1 MNGAIAAGD
10 DGLTPRQMRAAQRN
24 FTLFS
29 FLNVVSFHLLTGNL
43 IALYAL
49 RLGAGDLL
57 VGVLYSFLPLGQL
70 VPLLGRLIVRRLGT
84 VRTMG
89 IFWIARYA
97 LMSPILL
104 APLFANN
111 AAPVSIW
118 LIAASAV
125 GFNLARGVA
134 ITGHNAIVGAIT
146 TETERGSFLS
156 RNQLVIH
163 AAGIGAGLA
172 IGLLLQ
178 EESPLWLY
186 SLLMGSGIVIG
197 LSSTRLAFRFPEP
210 PAPNRADGFFGSL
223 RRTVQRRGVA
233 RFLTL
238 LAVHSFAV
246 SMVIPFLVVYAK
258 RAHGLGDNTAMLL
271 GAVGWSRRHR
281 HGAGE
286 RIRDRPGRRQA
297 ADFAVHRDPGG
308 DHGNAGRGA
317 AARQRHRGVGVPGRG
332 VLLRHLRRRRRHQR
346 QQRLLFQPHA
356 ERRPA
361 QPRHSLLPG
370 RRHPGVAR
378 VARRRVGARLPALGG
393 RVLDTADVYRIY
405 FGALAVAY
413 VGILLLAS
421 RIERLGAYRVHD
433 LLGLFAS
440 PRDLRALALLHRLK
454 GSSTSDSEQSLVRR
468 LGDAPSRLAAP
479 DLLRRLDS
487 PRFAVRSEALDSL
500 ADMPATDELAR
511 ALIAEVAG
519 QPFTTAHKAADLIG
533 RKQLADGVEVLRGS
547 LASPDVFLVGKAM
560 VSLARLGDQA
570 SRAPIEELFR
580 STGNPRLL
588 IHGAAAL
595 ELFGDPASLDDVLA
609 VLERAPSRYVRDELI
624 LSAAGILEMANNF
637 YPLYQGFLADAR
649 HGLAMVTDYVAEQQE
664 RARLEPPVL
673 ALVTALV
680 AAFADP
686 PAFSCRRPRRVGTD
700 SGGGAR
706 RAAHRHPHRGAA
718 AAGYRN
724 PRPLPLSA
732 RRHRGVLRVAP
743 AVAR

>member
-1 MNGAIAAGD
+1 MTDTIAAGD
-10 DGLTPRQMRAAQRN
+10 GELTPRQMRTAQRN

-57 VGVLYSFLPLGQL
+57 VGVLYSFIPLGQL

-111 AAPVSIW
+111 SAPVSIW
-118 LIAASAV
+118 LIAASVV

-163 AAGIGAGLA
+163 TAGIGAGLA

-178 EESPLWLY
+178 EESPLFLY
-186 SLLMGSGIVIG
+186 SLLMAAGIVIG
-197 LSSTRLAFRFPEP
+197 LSSTRLVFRFPEP
-210 PAPNRADGFFGSL
+210 PAPDRAGGFLASLGRTL
-223 RRTVQRRGVA
+223 RRPGVP

-246 SMVIPFLVVYAK
+246 SMVLPFLVVYAK

-271 GAVGWSRRHR
+271 GAVG
-281 HGAGE
+281 GAGA
-286 RIRDRPGRRQA
+286 IAMALVSAFVID
-297 ADFAVHRDPGG
+297 
-308 DHGNAGRGA
+308 
-317 AARQRHRGVGVPGRG
+317 
-332 VLLRHLRRRRRHQR
+332 
-346 QQRLLFQPHA
+346 
-356 ERRPA
+356 
-361 QPRHSLLPG
+361 
-370 RRHPGVAR
+370 
-378 VARRRVGARLPALGG
+378 RVGAKPLISLFTATLAVTTVMLAVAPPLDSVTAVWVYLGVVFFFATFGAAGATSANSVYYFNLTPSADRLNLGILYFLVVGIPASLGSLGG
-393 RVLDTADVYRIY
+393 GLVLDLLRSVRGLETSDVYRIY

-413 VGILLLAS
+413 VGIIMLAA
-421 RIERLGAYRVHD
+421 RLERLGAYRVHD

-454 GSSTSDSEQSLVRR
+454 GSRTSDTEQSLVRR
-468 LGDAPSRLAAP
+468 LGGTPSRLAAP

-511 ALIAEVAG
+511 ALIAEVSG

-533 RKQLADGVEVLRGS
+533 RKRLTDGVEVLRNS
-547 LASPDVFLVGKAM
+547 LTSPDVFLVGKAM
-560 VSLARLGDQA
+560 VALAQLGDQN
-570 SRAPIEELFR
+570 SRATIEELFR
-580 STGNPRLL
+580 STENPRLL

-609 VLERAPSRYVRDELI
+609 VLERAPSRYVRDEVI
-624 LSAAGILEMANNF
+624 LSAAGILEMANSF
-637 YPLYQGFLADAR
+637 YPLYQGFLGNAR
-649 HGLAMVTDYVAEQQE
+649 HGLAMVTDYVAEHQE
-664 RARLEPPVL
+664 RARLAPATL
-673 ALVTALV
+673 NLVTALV
-680 AAFADP
+680 AGFPDL
-686 PAFSCRRPRRVGTD
+686 PAFR
-700 SGGGAR
+700 
-706 RAAHRHPHRGAA
+706 A
-718 AAGYRN
+718 AAGDALEQIPVVVRDV
-724 PRPLPLSA
+724 PLTAILAEALARPATGELEHFRFLLA
-732 RRHRGVLRVAP
+732 ATIAYYAWRRL
-743 AVAR
+743 

>member
-1 MNGAIAAGD
+1 MTDAIAAGD

-57 VGVLYSFLPLGQL
+57 VGVLYSFIPLGQL
-70 VPLLGRLIVRRLGT
+70 VPLLGRLVVRRLGT

-89 IFWIARYA
+89 TFWIARYA

-104 APLFANN
+104 APLFANS

-118 LIAASAV
+118 LIAASVV

-163 AAGIGAGLA
+163 AAGIGAGLT

-178 EESPLWLY
+178 EESPLFLY
-186 SLLMGSGIVIG
+186 SLLMAAGIVVG
-197 LSSTRLAFRFPEP
+197 LASTRLVFRFPEP
-210 PAPNRADGFFGSL
+210 PAPDRAGGFFASLGRTL
-223 RRTVQRRGVA
+223 RRPGVP
-233 RFLTL
+233 RFLVL

-246 SMVIPFLVVYAK
+246 SMVLPFLVVYAK

-271 GAVGWSRRHR
+271 GAVG
-281 HGAGE
+281 GAGA
-286 RIRDRPGRRQA
+286 IAMALVSAFVID
-297 ADFAVHRDPGG
+297 
-308 DHGNAGRGA
+308 
-317 AARQRHRGVGVPGRG
+317 
-332 VLLRHLRRRRRHQR
+332 
-346 QQRLLFQPHA
+346 
-356 ERRPA
+356 
-361 QPRHSLLPG
+361 
-370 RRHPGVAR
+370 
-378 VARRRVGARLPALGG
+378 RVGAKPLITLFTATLAVTTVMLAVAPPLDSVTAVWVYLGVVFFFATFGAAGTTSANSVYYFNLTPSADRLNLGILYFLVVGIPASLGSLGG
-393 RVLDTADVYRIY
+393 GLALDFLRSVRALEIPDVYRIY

-413 VGILLLAS
+413 VGILLLVA
-421 RIERLGAYRVHD
+421 RLERLGAYRVHD

-533 RKQLADGVEVLRGS
+533 RKQLADGVEVLRNS
-547 LASPDVFLVGKAM
+547 LTSPDVFLVGKAM

-580 STGNPRLL
+580 STDNPRLL

-609 VLERAPSRYVRDELI
+609 VLERAPSRYARDEVI
-624 LSAAGILEMANNF
+624 LSAAGILEMANSF

-649 HGLAMVTDYVAEQQE
+649 RGLALVTDYVAEQQE

-680 AAFADP
+680 AAFPDP
-686 PAFSCRRPRRVGTD
+686 EPFR
-700 SGGGAR
+700 
-706 RAAHRHPHRGAA
+706 A
-718 AAGYRN
+718 AAGDALEQIPVVVRDV
-724 PRPLPLSA
+724 PLTAILGEALQRPVTGALDHFRFLLTA
-732 RRHRGVLRVAP
+732 TVAFYAWRRL
-743 AVAR
+743 

>member
-1 MNGAIAAGD
+1 MTDTIAAGD
-10 DGLTPRQMRAAQRN
+10 GELTPRQMRAAQRN

-57 VGVLYSFLPLGQL
+57 VGVLYSFIPLGQL

-111 AAPVSIW
+111 SAPVSIW
-118 LIAASAV
+118 LIAASVV

-163 AAGIGAGLA
+163 TAGIGAGLA

-178 EESPLWLY
+178 EESPLFLY
-186 SLLMGSGIVIG
+186 SLLMAAGIVIG
-197 LSSTRLAFRFPEP
+197 LSSTRLVFRFPEP
-210 PAPNRADGFFGSL
+210 PAPDRAGGFLASLGRTL
-223 RRTVQRRGVA
+223 RRPGVP

-246 SMVIPFLVVYAK
+246 SMVLPFLVVYAK

-271 GAVGWSRRHR
+271 GAVG
-281 HGAGE
+281 GAGA
-286 RIRDRPGRRQA
+286 IAMALVSAFVID
-297 ADFAVHRDPGG
+297 
-308 DHGNAGRGA
+308 
-317 AARQRHRGVGVPGRG
+317 
-332 VLLRHLRRRRRHQR
+332 
-346 QQRLLFQPHA
+346 
-356 ERRPA
+356 
-361 QPRHSLLPG
+361 
-370 RRHPGVAR
+370 
-378 VARRRVGARLPALGG
+378 RVGAKPLISLFTATLAVTTVMLAVAPPLDSVTAVWVYLGVVFFFATFGAAGATSANSVYYFNLTPSADRLNLGILYFLVVGIPASLGSLGG
-393 RVLDTADVYRIY
+393 GLVLDLLRSARGLETSDVYRVY

-413 VGILLLAS
+413 VGIIMLAA
-421 RIERLGAYRVHD
+421 RLERLGAYRVHD

-454 GSSTSDSEQSLVRR
+454 GSRTSDTEQSLVRR
-468 LGDAPSRLAAP
+468 LGGTPSRLAAP

-511 ALIAEVAG
+511 ALIAEVSG

-533 RKQLADGVEVLRGS
+533 RKRLTDGVEVLRNS

-560 VSLARLGDQA
+560 VALAQLGDQT
-570 SRAPIEELFR
+570 SRATIEELFR
-580 STGNPRLL
+580 STENPRLL

-595 ELFGDPASLDDVLA
+595 ELFGDPGSLDDVLA
-609 VLERAPSRYVRDELI
+609 VLERAPSRYVRDEVI
-624 LSAAGILEMANNF
+624 LSAAGILEMANSF
-637 YPLYQGFLADAR
+637 YPLYQGFLGNAR

-664 RARLEPPVL
+664 RARLAPATL
-673 ALVTALV
+673 NLVTALV
-680 AAFADP
+680 AGFPDL
-686 PAFSCRRPRRVGTD
+686 PAFR
-700 SGGGAR
+700 
-706 RAAHRHPHRGAA
+706 A
-718 AAGYRN
+718 AAGDALEQIPVVVRDV
-724 PRPLPLSA
+724 PLSA
-732 RRHRGVLRVAP
+732 ILAEALARPVTGELVHYRFLLAATIAYYAWRRL
-743 AVAR
+743 

>member
-1 MNGAIAAGD
+1 MTAAIAAGD

-57 VGVLYSFLPLGQL
+57 VGVLYSFFPLGQL

-104 APLFANN
+104 APLFANS

-118 LIAASAV
+118 LIVAAAV

-178 EESPLWLY
+178 EQSPLWLY
-186 SLLMGSGIVIG
+186 SLLMGAGIVIG
-197 LSSTRLAFRFPEP
+197 LSSTRLVFRFPEP
-210 PAPNRADGFFGSL
+210 PAPDRSGGFFASLGRTL
-223 RRTVQRRGVA
+223 RRTGVP
-233 RFLTL
+233 RFLVL
-238 LAVHSFAV
+238 LALHSFAV

-258 RAHGLGDNTAMLL
+258 RVHGLGDNTAMLL
-271 GAVGWSRRHR
+271 GAVGAG
-281 HGAGE
+281 GA
-286 RIRDRPGRRQA
+286 IAMALVSAFVID
-297 ADFAVHRDPGG
+297 
-308 DHGNAGRGA
+308 
-317 AARQRHRGVGVPGRG
+317 
-332 VLLRHLRRRRRHQR
+332 
-346 QQRLLFQPHA
+346 
-356 ERRPA
+356 
-361 QPRHSLLPG
+361 
-370 RRHPGVAR
+370 
-378 VARRRVGARLPALGG
+378 RVGAKPLITLFTATLAVTTVMLAVAPTLDSMTAVWVYLGFVFFFANFGASGGTSANSVYYFNLTPSADRLNLGILYFLVIGIPASLGSLGG
-393 RVLDTADVYRIY
+393 GLALDRLASIRVLETSDVYRIY
-405 FGALAVAY
+405 FGAVAAAY
-413 VGILLLAS
+413 VGIVLLAS
-421 RIERLGAYRVHD
+421 RLERLGAYRVHD

-454 GSSTSDSEQSLVRR
+454 GSRTPDNEQSLVRR
-468 LGDAPSRLAAP
+468 LGDARSRLAAP

-500 ADMPATDELAR
+500 ADMPATDELTR

-533 RKQLADGVEVLRGS
+533 RKRLADGVEVLRTS
-547 LASPDVFLVGKAM
+547 LASPDVYLVGKAM

-570 SRAPIEELFR
+570 SRATIEELFR
-580 STGNPRLL
+580 STRNPRLL

-609 VLERAPSRYVRDELI
+609 VLEWAPRRYVRDEVV
-624 LSAAGILEMANNF
+624 LSAAGILEMANSF

-649 HGLAMVTDYVAEQQE
+649 RGLALLTDYVAEQQE
-664 RARLEPPVL
+664 RARLEPAAL
-673 ALVTALV
+673 HLVTALV
-680 AAFADP
+680 ATFADL
-686 PAFSCRRPRRVGTD
+686 PAF
-700 SGGGAR
+700 
-706 RAAHRHPHRGAA
+706 RAASGDALELIPVAVRDVPLTATLTEALQRPVTGALDHYRFLLA
-718 AAGYRN
+718 ATVAFY
-724 PRPLPLSA
+724 A
-732 RRHRGVLRVAP
+732 WRRL
-743 AVAR
+743 

>member
-1 MNGAIAAGD
+1 MTDTIAAGD
-10 DGLTPRQMRAAQRN
+10 GDLTPRQMRAAQRN

-57 VGVLYSFLPLGQL
+57 VGVLYSFIPLGQL

-104 APLFANN
+104 APLFANST
-111 AAPVSIW
+111 APVSIW
-118 LIAASAV
+118 LIAASVV

-163 AAGIGAGLA
+163 TAGIGAGLA

-178 EESPLWLY
+178 EESPLFLY
-186 SLLMGSGIVIG
+186 SLLMAAGIVIG
-197 LSSTRLAFRFPEP
+197 LSSTRLVFRFPEP
-210 PAPNRADGFFGSL
+210 PAPDRAGGFLASL
-223 RRTVQRRGVA
+223 GRILPRPGVP

-246 SMVIPFLVVYAK
+246 SMVMPFLVVYAK

-271 GAVGWSRRHR
+271 GAVG
-281 HGAGE
+281 GAGA
-286 RIRDRPGRRQA
+286 IAMALASAFVID
-297 ADFAVHRDPGG
+297 
-308 DHGNAGRGA
+308 
-317 AARQRHRGVGVPGRG
+317 
-332 VLLRHLRRRRRHQR
+332 
-346 QQRLLFQPHA
+346 
-356 ERRPA
+356 
-361 QPRHSLLPG
+361 
-370 RRHPGVAR
+370 
-378 VARRRVGARLPALGG
+378 RVGAKPLISLFTATLAVTTVMLAVAPPLGSVTAVWVYLGVVFFFATFGAAGATSANSVYYFNLTPSADRLNLGILYFLVVGIPASLGSFG
-393 RVLDTADVYRIY
+393 GGLVLDLLRSVRGLETLDVYRVY

-413 VGILLLAS
+413 VGIIMLAS
-421 RIERLGAYRVHD
+421 RLERLGAYRVHD

-454 GSSTSDSEQSLVRR
+454 GSRSSDTEQSLVRR

-511 ALIAEVAG
+511 ALIAEVSG

-533 RKQLADGVEVLRGS
+533 RKRLTDGVEVLRNS
-547 LASPDVFLVGKAM
+547 LTSPDVFLVGKAM
-560 VSLARLGDQA
+560 VALAQLGDQT
-570 SRAPIEELFR
+570 SRATIEELFR
-580 STGNPRLL
+580 STENPRLL

-609 VLERAPSRYVRDELI
+609 VLERAPSRYVRDEVI
-624 LSAAGILEMANNF
+624 LSAAGILEMANSF
-637 YPLYQGFLADAR
+637 YPLYQGFLANAR
-649 HGLAMVTDYVAEQQE
+649 HGLAMVTDYVAEHQE
-664 RARLEPPVL
+664 RARLAPATL
-673 ALVTALV
+673 NLVTALV
-680 AAFADP
+680 AGFPDL
-686 PAFSCRRPRRVGTD
+686 PAFR
-700 SGGGAR
+700 
-706 RAAHRHPHRGAA
+706 A
-718 AAGYRN
+718 AAGDALEQIPVVVRDVPLTAILAEALQRPVTGALDHYRF
-724 PRPLPLSA
+724 LLA
-732 RRHRGVLRVAP
+732 ATIAYYAWRRL
-743 AVAR
+743 

>member
-1 MNGAIAAGD
+1 MTDTIAAGD
-10 DGLTPRQMRAAQRN
+10 GDLTPRQMRAAQRN

-57 VGVLYSFLPLGQL
+57 VGVLYSFIPLGQL

-104 APLFANN
+104 APLFANST
-111 AAPVSIW
+111 APVSIW

-163 AAGIGAGLA
+163 TAGIGAGLA

-178 EESPLWLY
+178 EESPLFLY
-186 SLLMGSGIVIG
+186 SLLMAAGIVIG
-197 LSSTRLAFRFPEP
+197 LSSTRLVFRFPEP
-210 PAPNRADGFFGSL
+210 PAPDRAGGFLASL
-223 RRTVQRRGVA
+223 GRILPRPGVP

-246 SMVIPFLVVYAK
+246 SMVMPFLVVYAK

-271 GAVGWSRRHR
+271 GAVG
-281 HGAGE
+281 GAGA
-286 RIRDRPGRRQA
+286 IAMALVSAFVID
-297 ADFAVHRDPGG
+297 
-308 DHGNAGRGA
+308 
-317 AARQRHRGVGVPGRG
+317 
-332 VLLRHLRRRRRHQR
+332 
-346 QQRLLFQPHA
+346 
-356 ERRPA
+356 
-361 QPRHSLLPG
+361 
-370 RRHPGVAR
+370 
-378 VARRRVGARLPALGG
+378 RVGAKPLISLFTATLAVTTVMLAVAPPLGSVTAVWVYLGVVFFFATFGAAGATSANSVYYFNLTPSADRLNLGILYFLVVGIPASLGSFG
-393 RVLDTADVYRIY
+393 GGLVLDLLRSVRGLETLDVYRVY

-413 VGILLLAS
+413 VGIIMLAS
-421 RIERLGAYRVHD
+421 RLERLGAYRVHD

-454 GSSTSDSEQSLVRR
+454 GSRSSDTEQSLVRR

-511 ALIAEVAG
+511 ALIAEVSG

-533 RKQLADGVEVLRGS
+533 RKRLTDGVEVLRNS
-547 LASPDVFLVGKAM
+547 LTSPDVFLVGKAM
-560 VSLARLGDQA
+560 VALAQLGDQT
-570 SRAPIEELFR
+570 SRATIEELFR
-580 STGNPRLL
+580 STENPRLL

-609 VLERAPSRYVRDELI
+609 VLERAPSRYVRDEVI
-624 LSAAGILEMANNF
+624 LSAAGILEMANSF
-637 YPLYQGFLADAR
+637 YPLYQGFLANAR
-649 HGLAMVTDYVAEQQE
+649 HGLAMVTDYVAEHQE
-664 RARLEPPVL
+664 RARLAPATL
-673 ALVTALV
+673 NLVTALV
-680 AAFADP
+680 AGFPDL
-686 PAFSCRRPRRVGTD
+686 PAFR
-700 SGGGAR
+700 
-706 RAAHRHPHRGAA
+706 A
-718 AAGYRN
+718 AAGGALEQIPVVVRDVPLTAILAEALQRPVTGALDHYRF
-724 PRPLPLSA
+724 LLA
-732 RRHRGVLRVAP
+732 ATIAYYAWRRL
-743 AVAR
+743 

>member
-1 MNGAIAAGD
+1 MTDTIAAGD
-10 DGLTPRQMRAAQRN
+10 DGLTPRQMRTAQRN

-29 FLNVVSFHLLTGNL
+29 FLNVISFHLLTGNL

-57 VGVLYSFLPLGQL
+57 VGVLYSFFPLGQL

-104 APLFANN
+104 APLFASS

-125 GFNLARGVA
+125 GFNLARGIA

-178 EESPLWLY
+178 EESPLVVY
-186 SLLMGSGIVIG
+186 SLLMGAGIVIG
-197 LSSTRLAFRFPEP
+197 LSSSRLAFRFPEP
-210 PAPNRADGFFGSL
+210 PAPDRAGGFLGSL
-223 RRTVQRRGVA
+223 GRTLRRPGVP
-233 RFLTL
+233 RFLVV

-271 GAVGWSRRHR
+271 GAVGAA
-281 HGAGE
+281 GA
-286 RIRDRPGRRQA
+286 IAMALVSAFVID
-297 ADFAVHRDPGG
+297 
-308 DHGNAGRGA
+308 
-317 AARQRHRGVGVPGRG
+317 
-332 VLLRHLRRRRRHQR
+332 
-346 QQRLLFQPHA
+346 
-356 ERRPA
+356 
-361 QPRHSLLPG
+361 
-370 RRHPGVAR
+370 
-378 VARRRVGARLPALGG
+378 RVGAKPLISLFTAILAATTVMLAIAPPLGSPTAVWVYLGAVFFFATFGANGATSANSVYYFNLTPSADRLNLGILYFLVTGIPASLGSLGG
-393 RVLDTADVYRIY
+393 GFVLDLLASLRVLETTDVYRIY
-405 FGALAVAY
+405 FGAIAVSY
-413 VGILLLAS
+413 VAILMLVARL
-421 RIERLGAYRVHD
+421 ERLGAYRVHD

-454 GSSTSDSEQSLVRR
+454 GSSTSDTEQSLVRR

-533 RKQLADGVEVLRGS
+533 RKQLTDGVEVLRSS

-560 VSLARLGDQA
+560 VSLARLGDQT

-580 STGNPRLL
+580 STENPRLL

-609 VLERAPSRYVRDELI
+609 VLERAPSRYARDEVI
-624 LSAAGILEMANNF
+624 LSAAGILEMANSF
-637 YPLYQGFLADAR
+637 YPLYQGFLADPR
-649 HGLAMVTDYVAEQQE
+649 RGLAMVTDYVAERQE
-664 RARLEPPVL
+664 RARLEAPEL
-673 ALVTALV
+673 GLVTALV
-680 AAFADP
+680 ATFGDPAAF
-686 PAFSCRRPRRVGTD
+686 
-700 SGGGAR
+700 
-706 RAAHRHPHRGAA
+706 GAA
-718 AAGYRN
+718 AGAALEQIPVVVRDVPLTPILTEALARPVTGTLDHYRF
-724 PRPLPLSA
+724 LLA
-732 RRHRGVLRVAP
+732 ATVAFYAWHRR
-743 AVAR
+743 

>member
-1 MNGAIAAGD
+1 MTDAIAAGD
-10 DGLTPRQMRAAQRN
+10 DGLTPRQMRTAQRN

-29 FLNVVSFHLLTGNL
+29 FLNVISFHLLTGNL

-104 APLFANN
+104 APLFANST
-111 AAPVSIW
+111 APVSIW

-125 GFNLARGVA
+125 GFNLARGIA

-178 EESPLWLY
+178 EESPLFVY
-186 SLLMGSGIVIG
+186 SLLMGAGIVIG
-197 LSSTRLAFRFPEP
+197 VSSSRLAFRFPEP
-210 PAPNRADGFFGSL
+210 PAPDRAGGFLGSL
-223 RRTVQRRGVA
+223 GRTMRRPGVP
-233 RFLTL
+233 RFLVV
-238 LAVHSFAV
+238 LAVHSFVV

-271 GAVGWSRRHR
+271 GAVGAA
-281 HGAGE
+281 GA
-286 RIRDRPGRRQA
+286 IAMALVSAFVID
-297 ADFAVHRDPGG
+297 
-308 DHGNAGRGA
+308 
-317 AARQRHRGVGVPGRG
+317 
-332 VLLRHLRRRRRHQR
+332 
-346 QQRLLFQPHA
+346 
-356 ERRPA
+356 
-361 QPRHSLLPG
+361 
-370 RRHPGVAR
+370 
-378 VARRRVGARLPALGG
+378 RVGAKPLISLFTAILAVTTVMLAIAPPLGSPTAVWVYLGAVFFFATFGANGATSANSVYYFNLTPSADRLNLGILYFLVTGIPASLGSLGG
-393 RVLDTADVYRIY
+393 GLVLDLLASLRVLATTDVYRVY
-405 FGALAVAY
+405 FGATAVSY
-413 VGILLLAS
+413 VGILMLVARL
-421 RIERLGAYRVHD
+421 ERLGAYRVHD

-454 GSSTSDSEQSLVRR
+454 GSSTSDTEQSLVRR

-511 ALIAEVAG
+511 ALIAEVAA

-533 RKQLADGVEVLRGS
+533 RKRLSDGVEVLRNS
-547 LASPDVFLVGKAM
+547 LSSPDVFLVGKAM
-560 VSLARLGDQA
+560 VSLARLGDQP
-570 SRAPIEELFR
+570 SRATIEELFR
-580 STGNPRLL
+580 STDNPRLL

-609 VLERAPSRYVRDELI
+609 VLERAPSRYARDEVI
-624 LSAAGILEMANNF
+624 LSAAGILEMANSF
-637 YPLYQGFLADAR
+637 YPLYQGFLADPR
-649 HGLAMVTDYVAEQQE
+649 RGLAMVTDYVAEQQE
-664 RARLEPPVL
+664 RTRLEATVL
-673 ALVTALV
+673 GKVTALV
-680 AAFADP
+680 ATFGDP
-686 PAFSCRRPRRVGTD
+686 PAF
-700 SGGGAR
+700 
-706 RAAHRHPHRGAA
+706 AA
-718 AAGYRN
+718 AAGDALEQIPVVVREVPLTPILSEALARPVTGTLDHYRF
-724 PRPLPLSA
+724 LLA
-732 RRHRGVLRVAP
+732 ATVAFYAWRRR
-743 AVAR
+743 

>member
-1 MNGAIAAGD
+1 MTDTIAAGD
-10 DGLTPRQMRAAQRN
+10 DGLTPRQMRTAQRN

-70 VPLLGRLIVRRLGT
+70 VPLLGRLVVRRLGT

-104 APLFANN
+104 APLFANST
-111 AAPVSIW
+111 APVSIW

-125 GFNLARGVA
+125 GFNLARGIA

-146 TETERGSFLS
+146 TENERGSFLS

-178 EESPLWLY
+178 EESPLYVY
-186 SLLMGSGIVIG
+186 SLLMGAGIVIG
-197 LSSTRLAFRFPEP
+197 VSSSRLAFRFPEP
-210 PAPNRADGFFGSL
+210 PAPDRAGGFLGSL
-223 RRTVQRRGVA
+223 GRTMRRPGVP
-233 RFLTL
+233 RFLVV
-238 LAVHSFAV
+238 LAVHSFVV

-271 GAVGWSRRHR
+271 GAVGAA
-281 HGAGE
+281 GA
-286 RIRDRPGRRQA
+286 IAMALVSAFVID
-297 ADFAVHRDPGG
+297 
-308 DHGNAGRGA
+308 
-317 AARQRHRGVGVPGRG
+317 
-332 VLLRHLRRRRRHQR
+332 
-346 QQRLLFQPHA
+346 
-356 ERRPA
+356 
-361 QPRHSLLPG
+361 
-370 RRHPGVAR
+370 
-378 VARRRVGARLPALGG
+378 RVGAKPLISLFTAILAVTTVMLAIAPPLGSPTAVWVYLGAVFFFATFGANGATSANSVYYFNLTPSADRLNLGILYFLVTGIPASLGSLGG
-393 RVLDTADVYRIY
+393 GLVLDLLASLRVLETTDVYRVY
-405 FGALAVAY
+405 FGATAVSY
-413 VGILLLAS
+413 VGILMLVARL
-421 RIERLGAYRVHD
+421 ERLGAYRVHD

-454 GSSTSDSEQSLVRR
+454 GSSTSDTEQSLVRR

-511 ALIAEVAG
+511 ALIAEVAA

-533 RKQLADGVEVLRGS
+533 RKRLSDGVEVLRNS
-547 LASPDVFLVGKAM
+547 LSSPDVFLVGKAM
-560 VSLARLGDQA
+560 VSLARLGDQS
-570 SRAPIEELFR
+570 SRATIEELFR
-580 STGNPRLL
+580 STDNPRLL

-609 VLERAPSRYVRDELI
+609 VLERAPSRYARDEVI
-624 LSAAGILEMANNF
+624 LSAAGILEMANSF
-637 YPLYQGFLADAR
+637 YPLYQGFLADPR
-649 HGLAMVTDYVAEQQE
+649 RGLAMVTDYVAEQQE
-664 RARLEPPVL
+664 RTRLEATVL
-673 ALVTALV
+673 GKVTALV
-680 AAFADP
+680 ATFGDP
-686 PAFSCRRPRRVGTD
+686 PAF
-700 SGGGAR
+700 
-706 RAAHRHPHRGAA
+706 AA
-718 AAGYRN
+718 AAGDALEQIPVAVREVPLTPILSGALARPVTGTLDHYRF
-724 PRPLPLSA
+724 LLA
-732 RRHRGVLRVAP
+732 ATMAFYAWRRR
-743 AVAR
+743 